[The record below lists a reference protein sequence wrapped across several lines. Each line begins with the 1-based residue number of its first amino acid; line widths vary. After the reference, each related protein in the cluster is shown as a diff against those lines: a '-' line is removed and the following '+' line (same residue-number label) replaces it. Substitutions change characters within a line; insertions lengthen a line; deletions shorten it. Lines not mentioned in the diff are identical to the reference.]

1 MPGRAQEG
9 LGRFDSPARVLLPG
23 HGRNEQ
29 RHDFVAHELVDD
41 RIALHE
47 HCSGRL
53 VEPRHQ
59 STEGGRCDPF
69 RQGRGTPHVG
79 EEQRALDLRAAV
91 LLLEQ
96 PKADAAVLGIL
107 RPSSPAHQP
116 HQRAADASKGSRAH
130 LAAWVPW
137 HPLHEAARSGIDGV
151 GPHQDR
157 APHLAARRGLRPVSS
172 SCSRT
177 SSTPTSSRISTS
189 ATQTVQ
195 PFSR

>member
-9 LGRFDSPARVLLPG
+9 LGRFDGPPRVLLPG

-96 PKADAAVLGIL
+96 AKADAAVLGVL
-107 RPSSPAHQP
+107 GPSSPAHQA
-116 HQRAADASKGSRAH
+116 HQRPADAPEGRCAH
-130 LAAWVPW
+130 LAAGMSR
-137 HPLHEAARSGIDGV
+137 HPLHEASRSGVDRV

-157 APHLAARRGLRPVSS
+157 APQLAPRLRLLRRLGIHHGRV
-172 SCSRT
+172 R
-177 SSTPTSSRISTS
+177 R
-189 ATQTVQ
+189 
-195 PFSR
+195 